1 MAIKFT
7 NGSWNENF
15 FILFTYLIISG
26 CGQKKVEVKPLEDS
40 NIDSQMIKAYNEG
53 LTALDNK
60 DYMLA
65 VKKFGEAEIL
75 YPQSI
80 WAPRSALMTAYS
92 YYVYERYFDTIFELE
107 RFLKT
112 YPEHNSQNYAYYLL
126 GLAYYE
132 QIVDEKKDLEPIIN
146 SKKYF
151 QIIINEYPGSEYAAD
166 AEFKLDLIKE
176 ILAAKEMYLGRYYI
190 EKEKWIP
197 AINRYKTILENYD
210 DTIYVEEAI
219 HRLVEIHYKVGLIN
233 ESKKYANL
241 LGYNYQSGEWYEKS
255 YKIFN
260 KNYEKPKIKTAKNK
274 KTIIQRLRSLIN

>member
-1 MAIKFT
+1 MKKI
-7 NGSWNENF
+7 
-15 FILFTYLIISG
+15 FIFSIFFTYLIILG

-112 YPEHNSQNYAYYLL
+112 YPEHNRQNYAYYLL

-132 QIVDEKKDLEPIIN
+132 QIVDEKKDLESILKAKETFALLIKNFPN
-146 SKKYF
+146 T
-151 QIIINEYPGSEYAAD
+151 EYALD
-166 AEFKLDLIKE
+166 AEFKVDLIND
-176 ILAAKEMYLGRYYI
+176 ILASKEMYI
-190 EKEKWIP
+190 
-197 AINRYKTILENYD
+197 
-210 DTIYVEEAI
+210 
-219 HRLVEIHYKVGLIN
+219 
-233 ESKKYANL
+233 
-241 LGYNYQSGEWYEKS
+241 
-255 YKIFN
+255 
-260 KNYEKPKIKTAKNK
+260 
-274 KTIIQRLRSLIN
+274 

>member
-1 MAIKFT
+1 MKKIFIF
-7 NGSWNENF
+7 S
-15 FILFTYLIISG
+15 ILFIYLIISG
-26 CGQKKVEVKPLEDS
+26 CGQKKVEVKPLEDT

-112 YPEHNSQNYAYYLL
+112 YPEHNRQNYAYYLL

-219 HRLVEIHYKVGLIN
+219 HRLVEIHYKIGLIN

-260 KNYEKPKIKTAKNK
+260 KNYDCLLYTSPSPRDLSTSRMPSSA
-274 KTIIQRLRSLIN
+274 

>member
-1 MAIKFT
+1 MKKYFI
-7 NGSWNENF
+7 F
-15 FILFTYLIISG
+15 FIFFTYLIISG
-26 CGQKKVEVKPLEDS
+26 CGQKKVEVKPLEDT

-92 YYVYERYFDTIFELE
+92 YYVYERYLDTIFELE

-112 YPEHNSQNYAYYLL
+112 YPEHNRQNYAYYLL

-190 EKEKWIP
+190 EREKWIP
-197 AINRYKTILENYD
+197 AINRYKIILENYD

>member
-1 MAIKFT
+1 MKKI
-7 NGSWNENF
+7 
-15 FILFTYLIISG
+15 FIFSIFFTYLIILG

-40 NIDSQMIKAYNEG
+40 NIDSKMIKAYNEG

-112 YPEHNSQNYAYYLL
+112 YPEHNRQNYAYYLL

-219 HRLVEIHYKVGLIN
+219 HRLVEIHYKIGLIN

>member
-1 MAIKFT
+1 MKKYFI
-7 NGSWNENF
+7 F
-15 FILFTYLIISG
+15 FIFFTYLIISG
-26 CGQKKVEVKPLEDS
+26 CGQKKVEVKPLEDT

-112 YPEHNSQNYAYYLL
+112 YPEHNRQNYAYYLL

-260 KNYEKPKIKTAKNK
+260 KNYEKPKIKAAKNK

>member
-1 MAIKFT
+1 MKKIFI
-7 NGSWNENF
+7 F
-15 FILFTYLIISG
+15 FIFFTYLIILG
-26 CGQKKVEVKPLEDS
+26 CGQKKVEVKPLEDT

-112 YPEHNSQNYAYYLL
+112 YPEHNRQNYAYYLL

-255 YKIFN
+255 YK
-260 KNYEKPKIKTAKNK
+260 
-274 KTIIQRLRSLIN
+274 LSLIHI

>member
-1 MAIKFT
+1 MKKYFI
-7 NGSWNENF
+7 F
-15 FILFTYLIISG
+15 FIFFTYLIISG
-26 CGQKKVEVKPLEDS
+26 CGQKKVEVKPLEDT

-112 YPEHNSQNYAYYLL
+112 YPEHNRKNYAYYLL

-219 HRLVEIHYKVGLIN
+219 HRLVEIHYKVGLID

-260 KNYEKPKIKTAKNK
+260 KNYEKPKIKAAKNK

>member
-1 MAIKFT
+1 MKKYFI
-7 NGSWNENF
+7 F
-15 FILFTYLIISG
+15 FIFFTYLIISG
-26 CGQKKVEVKPLEDS
+26 CGQKKVEVKPLEDT

-112 YPEHNSQNYAYYLL
+112 YPEHNRQNYAYYLL

-219 HRLVEIHYKVGLIN
+219 HRLVEIHYKIGLID

>member
-1 MAIKFT
+1 MKKYFI
-7 NGSWNENF
+7 F
-15 FILFTYLIISG
+15 FIFFTYLIISG
-26 CGQKKVEVKPLEDS
+26 CGQKKVEVKPLEDT

-112 YPEHNSQNYAYYLL
+112 YPEHNRQNYAYYLL

-151 QIIINEYPGSEYAAD
+151 QIIINEYPSSEYAAD

>member
-1 MAIKFT
+1 MKKYFI
-7 NGSWNENF
+7 F
-15 FILFTYLIISG
+15 FIFFTYLIISG

-112 YPEHNSQNYAYYLL
+112 YPEHNRQNYAYYLL

-176 ILAAKEMYLGRYYI
+176 IMAAKEMYLGRYYI
-190 EKEKWIP
+190 EKQKWIP

>member
-1 MAIKFT
+1 MKKIFI
-7 NGSWNENF
+7 F
-15 FILFTYLIISG
+15 FIFFTYLIISG
-26 CGQKKVEVKPLEDS
+26 CGQKKVEVKPLEDT

-112 YPEHNSQNYAYYLL
+112 YPEHNRQNYAYYLL

-190 EKEKWIP
+190 EREKWIP
-197 AINRYKTILENYD
+197 AINRYKIILENYD

>member
-1 MAIKFT
+1 MKKIFI
-7 NGSWNENF
+7 F
-15 FILFTYLIISG
+15 FIFFTYLIISG

-92 YYVYERYFDTIFELE
+92 YYVYERYFDTIFELK

-112 YPEHNSQNYAYYLL
+112 YPEHKRQNYAYYLL

>member
-1 MAIKFT
+1 MKKIFI
-7 NGSWNENF
+7 F
-15 FILFTYLIISG
+15 FIFFTYLIISG
-26 CGQKKVEVKPLEDS
+26 CGQKKVEVKPLENT

-112 YPEHNSQNYAYYLL
+112 YPGHNRQNYAYYLL

-219 HRLVEIHYKVGLIN
+219 HRLVEIHYKVGLID

>member
-1 MAIKFT
+1 MKKIFI
-7 NGSWNENF
+7 F
-15 FILFTYLIISG
+15 FIFFTYLIISG

-112 YPEHNSQNYAYYLL
+112 YPEHNRQNYAYYLL

-260 KNYEKPKIKTAKNK
+260 KNYEKPKIKTVKNK

>member
-1 MAIKFT
+1 MKKYFI
-7 NGSWNENF
+7 F
-15 FILFTYLIISG
+15 FIFFTYLIISG
-26 CGQKKVEVKPLEDS
+26 CGQKKVEVKPLEDT

-75 YPQSI
+75 YPKSI

-112 YPEHNSQNYAYYLL
+112 YPEHNRQNYAYYLL

-132 QIVDEKKDLEPIIN
+132 QIVDEKKDLEQIIN

-190 EKEKWIP
+190 EREKWIP
-197 AINRYKTILENYD
+197 AINRYKIILENYD

>member
-1 MAIKFT
+1 MKKYFI
-7 NGSWNENF
+7 F
-15 FILFTYLIISG
+15 FIFFTYLIISG
-26 CGQKKVEVKPLEDS
+26 CGQKKVEVKPLEDT

-112 YPEHNSQNYAYYLL
+112 YPEHNRQNYAYYLL

-132 QIVDEKKDLEPIIN
+132 QIIDEKKDLEPIIN

>member
-1 MAIKFT
+1 MKKIFI
-7 NGSWNENF
+7 F
-15 FILFTYLIISG
+15 FIFFTYLIISG

-80 WAPRSALMTAYS
+80 WAPRSALMAAYS

-112 YPEHNSQNYAYYLL
+112 YPEHKRQNYAYYLL

-219 HRLVEIHYKVGLIN
+219 HRLVEIHYKVGLID

>member
-1 MAIKFT
+1 MKKIFI
-7 NGSWNENF
+7 F
-15 FILFTYLIISG
+15 FIFFTYLTISG

-112 YPEHNSQNYAYYLL
+112 YPEHNRQNYAYYLL

-151 QIIINEYPGSEYAAD
+151 EIIINEYPGSEYAAD

>member
-1 MAIKFT
+1 MKKYFI
-7 NGSWNENF
+7 F

-112 YPEHNSQNYAYYLL
+112 YPEHNRQNYAYYLL

-197 AINRYKTILENYD
+197 AINRYKIILENYD

>member
-1 MAIKFT
+1 MKKIFI
-7 NGSWNENF
+7 F
-15 FILFTYLIISG
+15 FIFFTYLTISG

-112 YPEHNSQNYAYYLL
+112 YPEHNRQNYAYYLL

>member
-1 MAIKFT
+1 MKKI
-7 NGSWNENF
+7 
-15 FILFTYLIISG
+15 FIFSIFFTYLIILG

-112 YPEHNSQNYAYYLL
+112 YPEHNRQNYAYYLL

-151 QIIINEYPGSEYAAD
+151 QIIINEYQGSEYAAD

>member
-1 MAIKFT
+1 MKKYFI
-7 NGSWNENF
+7 F
-15 FILFTYLIISG
+15 FIFFTYLIISG
-26 CGQKKVEVKPLEDS
+26 CGQKKVEVKPLEDT

-112 YPEHNSQNYAYYLL
+112 YPEHNRQNYAYYLL

-151 QIIINEYPGSEYAAD
+151 QIIINEYPSSEYAAD

-190 EKEKWIP
+190 EKEKWIS

>member
-1 MAIKFT
+1 MKKYFI
-7 NGSWNENF
+7 F
-15 FILFTYLIISG
+15 FIFFTYLIISG

-112 YPEHNSQNYAYYLL
+112 YPEHKRQNYAYYLL

>member
-1 MAIKFT
+1 MKKIFI
-7 NGSWNENF
+7 F
-15 FILFTYLIISG
+15 FIFFTYLIISG

-112 YPEHNSQNYAYYLL
+112 YPEHNRQNYAYYLL

-219 HRLVEIHYKVGLIN
+219 HRLVEIHYKVGLID

>member
-1 MAIKFT
+1 MKKI
-7 NGSWNENF
+7 
-15 FILFTYLIISG
+15 FIFSIFFTYLIILG
-26 CGQKKVEVKPLEDS
+26 CGQKKVEVKPLEDT

-112 YPEHNSQNYAYYLL
+112 YPEHNRQNYAYYLL

-241 LGYNYQSGEWYEKS
+241 LG
-255 YKIFN
+255 
-260 KNYEKPKIKTAKNK
+260 
-274 KTIIQRLRSLIN
+274 LSLIHI

>member
-1 MAIKFT
+1 MKKIFI
-7 NGSWNENF
+7 F
-15 FILFTYLIISG
+15 FIFFTYLIISG

-53 LTALDNK
+53 LTALDQN

-112 YPEHNSQNYAYYLL
+112 YPEHNRQNYAYYLL

>member
-1 MAIKFT
+1 MKKIFI
-7 NGSWNENF
+7 F
-15 FILFTYLIISG
+15 FIFFTYLIISG

-112 YPEHNSQNYAYYLL
+112 YPEHNRQNYAYYLL

-151 QIIINEYPGSEYAAD
+151 QIIINDYPGSEYAAD
-166 AEFKLDLIKE
+166 AKFKLDLIKE

-197 AINRYKTILENYD
+197 AINRYKIILEQYD

-219 HRLVEIHYKVGLIN
+219 HRLVEIHYKVGLID

-260 KNYEKPKIKTAKNK
+260 KSYEKPKIKTARNK
-274 KTIIQRLRSLIN
+274 QTIIQRLRSLIN

>member
-1 MAIKFT
+1 MKKIFI
-7 NGSWNENF
+7 F
-15 FILFTYLIISG
+15 FIFFTYLIISG
-26 CGQKKVEVKPLEDS
+26 CGQKKVEVKPLEDT

-53 LTALDNK
+53 LTALDNN

-92 YYVYERYFDTIFELE
+92 YYVYGRYFDTIFELE

-112 YPEHNSQNYAYYLL
+112 YPEHNRQNYAYYLL

-190 EKEKWIP
+190 EKDKWIP
-197 AINRYKTILENYD
+197 AINRYKIVLEKYD

-219 HRLVEIHYKVGLIN
+219 HRLVEIHYKIGLID

>member
-1 MAIKFT
+1 MKKIFI
-7 NGSWNENF
+7 F
-15 FILFTYLIISG
+15 FIFFTYLIILG
-26 CGQKKVEVKPLEDS
+26 CGQKKVEVKPLEDT

-112 YPEHNSQNYAYYLL
+112 YPGHNRQNYAYYLL

>member
-1 MAIKFT
+1 MKKIFI
-7 NGSWNENF
+7 F
-15 FILFTYLIISG
+15 FVFFTYLIISG

-112 YPEHNSQNYAYYLL
+112 YPEHNRQNYAYYLL

-260 KNYEKPKIKTAKNK
+260 KNYEKPKIKAAKNK

>member
-1 MAIKFT
+1 MKKIFI
-7 NGSWNENF
+7 F
-15 FILFTYLIISG
+15 FIFFTYLIISG
-26 CGQKKVEVKPLEDS
+26 CGQKKVEVKPLEDT

-112 YPEHNSQNYAYYLL
+112 YPEHNRQNYAYYLL